1 VIQKGVM
8 SIWAKC
14 GLSTKCPRVFTPLEK
29 NLFTDV
35 SLGFCERAE
44 VNMCFH
50 SVFNRQFPLKK
61 KCSYSFVLLP
71 SHIDVKNYANNF
83 PVTK

>member
-1 VIQKGVM
+1 M
-8 SIWAKC
+8 
-14 GLSTKCPRVFTPLEK
+14 FTPLEK
-29 NLFTDV
+29 DLFTDV
-35 SLGFCERAE
+35 SLGFCERTE

-50 SVFNRQFPLKK
+50 SAVFNRQLPLK

-71 SHIDVKNYANNF
+71 SHIDVKNCANNF